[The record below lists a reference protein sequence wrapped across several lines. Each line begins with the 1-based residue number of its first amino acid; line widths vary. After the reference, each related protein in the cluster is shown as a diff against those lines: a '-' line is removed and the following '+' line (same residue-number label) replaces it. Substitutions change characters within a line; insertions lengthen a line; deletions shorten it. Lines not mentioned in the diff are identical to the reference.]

1 MAHRDPRKPTA
12 PVASKSYRSSLW
24 FNILLM
30 TGVAILLYFFIFSSL
45 SFITQHGAEVNV
57 PSVTG
62 RPLNTALD
70 VLQKAGFDIEIDSS
84 YEAGRKPLEILMQQP
99 LPGSVVKQ
107 NRTIYL
113 TVNKAEPPAAQMPN
127 LVNLSFR
134 SATLILK
141 SHRLVLGDT
150 IFRPDIAAG
159 AVLEQLYNGRPVAA
173 GTSLPQGSR
182 ITLVVGDGL
191 GETEFNVPD
200 VIGMTFNEGRALMM
214 GNGLNF
220 VPVFEGSISDSG
232 NAIIYN
238 QVPSP
243 FNEGGAPNRK
253 RQGDYVDLFIKT
265 DPTQEEMESN
275 RRPKPAVLYEDSY
288 GTPSSTPGAAPS
300 RPKAVLPD
308 SARP

>member
-1 MAHRDPRKPTA
+1 MAQRNPRNPTIA
-12 PVASKSYRSSLW
+12 VASPRSYRSSLW

-30 TGVAILLYFFIFSSL
+30 IGVAVLLYFFVFSSL
-45 SFITQHGAEVNV
+45 SFITQHGAEINV

-70 VLQKAGFDIEIDSS
+70 VLKKAGFDIEIDSS

-113 TVNKAEPPAAQMPN
+113 TVNKAEPPAARMPN
-127 LVNLSFR
+127 LINLSFR
-134 SATLILK
+134 SASIILK

-182 ITLVVGDGL
+182 ITLVVGNGL

-200 VIGMTFNEGRALMM
+200 VIGMTFNEGRALLM

-232 NAIIYN
+232 SAIIYN

-243 FNEGGAPNRK
+243 FNEGGVPNQK
-253 RQGDYVDLFIKT
+253 RQGDYVDLFIKM
-265 DPTQEEMESN
+265 DPTSEEMESN
-275 RRPKPAVLYEDSY
+275 RRPQPAVLYEDSY
-288 GTPSSTPGAAPS
+288 ETPASPAPA